1 MALSRDALFW
11 DSFTQLAKKA
21 VDAAS
26 LLEKMFEDLSKSD
39 KIAEQIK
46 QLETDGDNITHEVVK
61 TLHQTWIT
69 PLDREEIHA
78 LISGLDDV
86 LDSIDGAAARVALYE
101 ITVTNNE
108 AKELA
113 KVLVASTQQVAKAV
127 ESIANIKDAEAI
139 LAVCRDIAAKEDDAD
154 AVFRKGLVRLFKEVK
169 DPLEVMKWRDV
180 YERIETAT
188 DRAED
193 VANVIEGIVLEHG

>member
-11 DSFTQLAKKA
+11 DSFTQLAKKS
-21 VDAAS
+21 VDAAI
-26 LLEKMFEDLSKSD
+26 LLEKMFEDLANSAKT
-39 KIAEQIK
+39 AEQIK
-46 QLETDGDNITHEVVK
+46 LLETEGDTITHEVVK

-69 PLDREEIHA
+69 PLDREEIHG

-101 ITVTNNE
+101 IKETNLE

-113 KVLVASTQQVAKAV
+113 QVLVASTKQVAAAV
-127 ESIANIKDAEAI
+127 ESIKNIKDAEAI
-139 LAVCRDIAAKEDDAD
+139 LAICRDIAAKEDEAD
-154 AVFRKGLVRLFKEVK
+154 AVFRRGLVRLFKEVK
-169 DPLEVMKWRDV
+169 DPLEVMKWRDI
-180 YERIETAT
+180 YERMETAT

-193 VANVIEGIVLEHG
+193 VANIVEGIVLEHG